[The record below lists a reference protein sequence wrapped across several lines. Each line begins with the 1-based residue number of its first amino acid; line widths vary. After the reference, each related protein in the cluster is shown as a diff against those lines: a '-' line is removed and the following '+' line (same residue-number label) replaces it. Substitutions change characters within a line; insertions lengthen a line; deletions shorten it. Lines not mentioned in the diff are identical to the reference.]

1 MITVYIPCKDGDKYL
16 RFAIDSVLLQTMQD
30 FELILID
37 DGSTDGTLNIMKEY
51 DWEKR
56 IRILKF
62 EESKGLPYCANA
74 ALRLAEGKYFMRLD
88 SDDMLDENALLVMSS
103 LLDSRPDVGL
113 VYPDY
118 YKMDSEGRVGEMV
131 RREKIDHEWDMYD
144 KAPHGACTMFRT
156 EMMRQLEGYDTK
168 FECQD
173 GVAMWLKFIGRYN
186 PYNIN
191 IRLFYYRKHGV
202 SLSYDVSHVAKE
214 RTRIKSEQVD
224 KTNVLGIIMAAQK
237 SIYPK
242 SGALEPLADKP
253 LIDYT
258 IDAAKDS
265 CLKHLVVSTP
275 DRAIQEYV
283 AGEKQVIVYERPPQ
297 DNYFVDPSIVA
308 LEALDRYSGEVA
320 GIDTVCLLFANIPLR
335 KSHHIDEAI
344 YTKYIF
350 GFDSLITV
358 DEDYSFFYAKGNDGL
373 VPMGRSN
380 RQIRI
385 DRECLFRENGA
396 VYVTS
401 KYILESGTLVG
412 GRVGYTVM
420 PPAESVKI
428 NSEYEHWLAEQS
440 IRRDDVYL
448 SDERRRGR
456 L

>member
-1 MITVYIPCKDGDKYL
+1 MVTIYIPCKDGDKYL

-56 IRILKF
+56 IRILKH

-74 ALRLAEGKYFMRLD
+74 ALKLAEGKYFMRLD
-88 SDDMLDENALLVMSS
+88 SDDILDENALLVMSN

-118 YKMDSEGRVGEMV
+118 YKVDADGRVGEIV
-131 RREKIDHEWDMYD
+131 RREKIDEEWLVYD

-156 EMMRQLEGYDTK
+156 SILRQLQGYDTK
-168 FECQD
+168 FTCQD
-173 GVAMWLKFIGRYN
+173 GVAIWLKFIDRYN

-191 IRLFYYRKHGV
+191 LPLFYYRKHGV

-214 RTRIKSEQVD
+214 RTRIKSEKVETD
-224 KTNVLGIIMAAQK
+224 NVLGIIMAAEK

-258 IDAAKDS
+258 LDAAKNS

-275 DRAIQEYV
+275 DRALQEYV
-283 AGEKQVIVYERPPQ
+283 ADRQVIVYERPRQ
-297 DNYFVDPSIVA
+297 DNYFADPSIVA
-308 LEALDRYSGEVA
+308 LEALDRYSGEVE
-320 GIDTVCLLFANIPLR
+320 GIDTVCMLYANVPLR

-344 YTKYIF
+344 YTHAIF
-350 GFDSLITV
+350 DFDSLITV

-373 VPMGRSN
+373 VPLGRSN

-385 DRECLFRENGA
+385 DRECLYKENGA
-396 VYVTS
+396 VYVAS
-401 KYILESGTLVG
+401 KYIVESGTLIG

-428 NSEYEHWLAEQS
+428 NSEYEHWLAEQM

-448 SDERRRGR
+448 SDERRRSR